1 MISHLAVERLKPPK
15 KCNKIF
21 HLPMFKPWRCSVEFR
36 VAHETDAKIPVA
48 LKAQRAADREATFN
62 RISRDVGRGRLK

>member
-1 MISHLAVERLKPPK
+1 MGQRQNDKPSSGGKTKPPK
-15 KCNKIF
+15 KLNKIF

-48 LKAQRAADREATFN
+48 LKAQRAAETDEATLTVF
-62 RISRDVGRGRLK
+62 RAT